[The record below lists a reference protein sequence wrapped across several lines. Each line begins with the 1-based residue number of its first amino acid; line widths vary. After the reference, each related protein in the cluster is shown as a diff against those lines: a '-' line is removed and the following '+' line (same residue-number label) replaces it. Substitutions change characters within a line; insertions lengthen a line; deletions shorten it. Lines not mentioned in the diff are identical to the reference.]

1 MIPLYCVE
9 IHAERKRSLSSTVTV
24 KKDAIV
30 LLSMTGFGD
39 ARIQTEQLS
48 VAVEVR
54 SVNNRYFKI
63 STKLPEAYSS
73 LESEIE
79 KIVRRYVTRG
89 TVTVTVRVKR
99 LKKGQQYVLDQDV
112 FEEYWRQM
120 SELSESM
127 HLPLPSDL
135 GALLQLPGVVA
146 EAERSPS
153 ESSGGWPAIRQAVVE
168 SLEEL
173 CEFRKN
179 EGEAMQQDL
188 EKNGTIIDGQLDQ
201 IAALAPQ
208 VVVEFRDRLQERV
221 RELLARTDVAVDDT
235 HLIRE
240 VSIFSERC
248 DINEEITRLRSHLR
262 QFELFLAQ
270 ETSQGRK
277 LEFLSQEMF
286 REVNTIGSKA
296 NNVSI
301 SIAVVEMKAAIEK
314 MREVLQN
321 VE

>member
-1 MIPLYCVE
+1 
-9 IHAERKRSLSSTVTV
+9 
-24 KKDAIV
+24 
-30 LLSMTGFGD
+30 MTGFGD
-39 ARIQTEQLS
+39 ARIQTEQVS

-54 SVNNRYFKI
+54 SVNNRYFKL
-63 STKLPEAYSS
+63 STRIPEAYAA

-79 KIVRRYVTRG
+79 KLVRRFVARG
-89 TVTVTVRVKR
+89 TVTLTTRVKR
-99 LKKGQQYVLDQDV
+99 LKKGQQYLLDNDV

-120 SELSESM
+120 SELSETM
-127 HLPLPSDL
+127 HLALPSDL
-135 GALLQLPGVVA
+135 SALLQLPGVVT

-153 ESSGGWPAIRQAVVE
+153 ESSGDWPVIRQAVTE

-173 CEFRKN
+173 CEFRTT
-179 EGEAMQQDL
+179 EGESMRQDL
-188 EKNGTIIDGQLDQ
+188 EKNSKLIAEQLDQ
-201 IAALAPQ
+201 ITELAPQ
-208 VVVEFRDRLQERV
+208 VVVDFRNRLQERV
-221 RELLARTDVAVDDT
+221 SELLERADASVDDS

-248 DINEEITRLRSHLR
+248 DINEEITRLRSHLE
-262 QFELFLAQ
+262 QFEVFLAQ